1 MIFKNCG
8 ARVKTWIGCW
18 INNFHFIQSQR
29 IHVRPQLQEANVVK
43 TMNCGVFCC
52 YDQFVQLKCTYAHI
66 LVSQQLH
73 LFWWEVAG
81 WASYYKYVVSATS
94 LYVPLCSNLVNV
106 CRIMLIFLEL
116 GNCNL
121 DFPQQESKQSGS
133 STEFAF
139 FMQQIFLVEVVWN
152 SCIL

>member
-1 MIFKNCG
+1 M
-8 ARVKTWIGCW
+8 
-18 INNFHFIQSQR
+18 
-29 IHVRPQLQEANVVK
+29 RPQLQEANVVK

-52 YDQFVQLKCTYAHI
+52 YDQFMQLKCTYAHI

-81 WASYYKYVVSATS
+81 WASYCKYVVSATS
-94 LYVPLCSNLVNV
+94 LYVPLCSSLVNV

-152 SCIL
+152 LCILKVRYLQTITCFGNTYI